1 MINKNFENKHHQM
14 VKKSNNNFKLK
25 QCNKTLH
32 EVKIGKHECNKIDVI
47 FIRFDLQGKHAQFEA

>member
-1 MINKNFENKHHQM
+1 M

-25 QCNKTLH
+25 QCNKTLR